1 MVILARRP
9 VARSRRFNKVT
20 FFHEGPSEFRTVQPV
35 AQAAQERGYEVS
47 FSQDPQVP
55 ADIGVS
61 LPKTVY
67 LIGAGHFWA
76 SSLSNFSPYGADSW
90 MEVPIAYCVP
100 RTLHRKCDEF

>member
-35 AQAAQERGYEVS
+35 AQVAEERGYEVS

-55 ADIGVS
+55 AEIGIYCS
-61 LPKTVY
+61 HHPDPSN
-67 LIGAGHFWA
+67 A
-76 SSLSNFSPYGADSW
+76 SFSVV
-90 MEVPIAYCVP
+90 M
-100 RTLHRKCDEF
+100 LHDFGQAQ